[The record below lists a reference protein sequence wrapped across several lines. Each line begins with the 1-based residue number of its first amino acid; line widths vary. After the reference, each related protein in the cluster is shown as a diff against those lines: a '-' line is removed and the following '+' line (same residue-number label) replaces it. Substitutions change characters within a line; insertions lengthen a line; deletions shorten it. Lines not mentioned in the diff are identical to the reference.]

1 MSAVLKDI
9 QTRPQPQ
16 AIAGGVR
23 LEARNLHKRYG
34 AREVLRNTRL
44 TIEPGQF
51 IAIVGRSGC
60 GKSTLLRLI
69 AGLEE
74 PAPAASTP
82 TARPSTACT
91 TTRASCSRRRASCRG
106 GACSTT

>member
-9 QTRPQPQ
+9 QPQAQSQ

-23 LEARNLHKRYG
+23 LEARGLHKRYG

-51 IAIVGRSGC
+51 IAIVGRSGSAWRWPVRWC
-60 GKSTLLRLI
+60 
-69 AGLEE
+69 
-74 PAPAASTP
+74 
-82 TARPSTACT
+82 
-91 TTRASCSRRRASCRG
+91 TTRACC
-106 GACSTT
+106 CSTSRWARWMR